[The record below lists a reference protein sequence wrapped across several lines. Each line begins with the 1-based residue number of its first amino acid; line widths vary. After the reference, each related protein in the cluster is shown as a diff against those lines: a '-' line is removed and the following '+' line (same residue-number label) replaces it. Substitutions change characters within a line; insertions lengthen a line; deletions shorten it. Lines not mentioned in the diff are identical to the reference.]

1 MELGGERAGLL
12 DAVDDGPADPHARII
27 ADLLEV
33 DAAQVSIIGHRRQH
47 LLGRHGLAGALGERR
62 RTPLEQSLDR
72 VVADR
77 DALLRVE
84 DMAADPSLREHPART
99 GLGVE
104 AYLGVPLRAPSSE
117 VVGAV
122 AAIHRAPRPWTDEDL
137 TQLQAM
143 RDLVQVELRRLLR
156 SRQHRARAEEVA
168 LLLSTLRHELGGEL
182 AIVLGGIET
191 AMLPGIDDDLRNQV
205 LANARRD
212 CRRVVST
219 LDALLRVDSR
229 APVQLREVRLEE
241 LVTEVINSTANGTA
255 NGHDTSRI
263 ALDIADCRLV
273 TEAVLLGHIVRNLL
287 DNARKYSEGP
297 IQVTARCGEGT
308 ARITVADEG
317 PGIPEHVVSQLYEPF
332 SRARTDGGA
341 SGFGLGLYIIRNLC
355 QRLGGTLSV
364 DTDEHGTAITIT
376 VPDQDQSPTTSVVS
390 GSDRI

>member
-1 MELGGERAGLL
+1 MELGGERSGLL
-12 DAVDDGPADPHARII
+12 DAVDDGPVDPHARIV
-27 ADLLEV
+27 AELLEC

-47 LLGRHGLAGALGERR
+47 LLGRHGLSDWFGERR
-62 RTPLEQSLDR
+62 RTPLDQSLDR
-72 VVADR
+72 TVADR
-77 DALLRVE
+77 DAALRVD

-99 GLGVE
+99 ALGVE
-104 AYLGVPLRAPSSE
+104 AYLGVPLRAPSGE

-122 AAIHRAPRPWTDEDL
+122 SAIHRAPRPWTDADL
-137 TQLQAM
+137 SQLQAL
-143 RDLVQVELRRLLR
+143 RDLVQVELGSLLR
-156 SRQHRARAEEVA
+156 SRQHRTRAEEVA

-191 AMLPGIDDDLRNQV
+191 AMLSGIDGDLRNQV

-241 LVTEVINSTANGTA
+241 LVTDVINSTAS
-255 NGHDTSRI
+255 GHDTSRI
-263 ALDIADCRLV
+263 TLDIADGRLV
-273 TEAVLLGHIVRNLL
+273 TETVLLGHVVRNLL
-287 DNARKYSEGP
+287 DNACKYTEGP
-297 IQVTARCGEGT
+297 VAVTGGCGDGT
-308 ARITVADEG
+308 AHVTVADEG

-332 SRARTDGGA
+332 SRARTEGGP

-355 QRLGGTLSV
+355 QRLDGTLAV

-376 VPDQDQSPTTSVVS
+376 VPDQGQSPKPSKAAS
-390 GSDRI
+390 SCEAE